1 MDVTGPSTL
10 PRGSKLTLSTSGAQG
25 DVSATI
31 SFGGMSVSLTVKAD
45 TDGKATICFRLPAA
59 FKGGVEVT
67 LTDGQSSAGFGV
79 LVF

>member
-31 SFGGMSVSLTVKAD
+31 SFGGMSVSLTVMS
-45 TDGKATICFRLPAA
+45 AA
-59 FKGGVEVT
+59 NLVEG
-67 LTDGQSSAGFGV
+67 DSAIYRHA
-79 LVF
+79 L

>member
-1 MDVTGPSTL
+1 ML
-10 PRGSKLTLSTSGAQG
+10 GASRCVG
-25 DVSATI
+25 AY
-31 SFGGMSVSLTVKAD
+31 TVKAD